1 MDSKVVRIITIPWGL
16 FIIDDIIANES
27 LDKRRQ
33 PLLELSISGR
43 HQGHY
48 LWLLTQSYTAITK
61 NLRRQAKAIFVWYP
75 KERGDL
81 KMIHDEN
88 DVLTYDELV
97 VARNYFKKSKHACL
111 YIRNEFP
118 RGFKLLNHA

>member
-81 KMIHDEN
+81 EMIHDEN

>member
-1 MDSKVVRIITIPWGL
+1 MLRFLEVL
-16 FIIDDIIANES
+16 FIVDDIIANKD

-33 PLLELSISGR
+33 PLLELPISER
-43 HQGHY
+43 HRGHY
-48 LWLLTQSYTAITK
+48 LWLLTQSYKGIPK
-61 NLRRQAKAIFVWYP
+61 KLRGQAKAIFVWYP
-75 KERGDL
+75 KARLDL

-97 VARNYFKKSKHACL
+97 VARAFLKKSKYTCL

-118 RGFKLLNHA
+118 RGFKLLNVP

>member
-1 MDSKVVRIITIPWGL
+1 MLQFLEAL

-43 HQGHY
+43 HRGHY
-48 LWLLTQSYTAITK
+48 LCLLTQSYSAIPK
-61 NLRRQAKAIFVWYP
+61 NLRRQVKAISVWYP

-81 KMIHDEN
+81 KMTLDEN
-88 DVLTYDELV
+88 DVLTNDELA
-97 VARNYFKKSKHACL
+97 VARHECL

-118 RGFKLLNHA
+118 CGFKLLNHI